1 MNTGNSNSSPHP
13 GPQRGLRKYLLAGVC
28 VLSGIVLLFLL
39 FLFKTNESHTKSVSA
54 KAKDYMAELV
64 AATGTVLVRTSGQN
78 EWNPATVGAHL
89 FEGDLVQT
97 DHSGEAS
104 VRYRNGATV
113 TIQAR
118 TIFTVRNSGDGS
130 MEISVPGI
138 GTDEME
144 PLSDANGDSVAS
156 GQSGPESGNTDAAKG
171 SRPFIRL
178 DRIISFGRS
187 LELIG
192 TVETGSRLSVNGE
205 SVEVAGDGSF
215 KHFTKPFPASA
226 GRVRLQLKASNLA
239 GRTRIVTT
247 TYDFNPPGGDN

>member
-1 MNTGNSNSSPHP
+1 MNTGAINFSSHARA
-13 GPQRGLRKYLLAGVC
+13 QRGLRKYVPAGVGALVC
-28 VLSGIVLLFLL
+28 IVLLSLL
-39 FLFKTNESHTKSVSA
+39 FFKERADSA
-54 KAKDYMAELV
+54 KSLPTRAETPVAELLS
-64 AATGTVLVRTSGQN
+64 ATGRVLVNKSGEN
-78 EWNPATVGAHL
+78 EWNPATVGAYL
-89 FEGDLVQT
+89 FEGDRVQT
-97 DHSGEAS
+97 DNFGEAS

-113 TIQAR
+113 TIQAG
-118 TIFTVRNSGDGS
+118 TIFAVRNSGDGS
-130 MEISVPGI
+130 MEISVPVTE
-138 GTDEME
+138 TDEMGPPSE
-144 PLSDANGDSVAS
+144 ANRDSVAAEQFS
-156 GQSGPESGNTDAAKG
+156 PESGGTGAVQA

-239 GRTRIVTT
+239 GRTRVVTT
-247 TYDFNPPGGDN
+247 TYDFNPPGGEN